1 MVSLHFL
8 SFKTYCRWRHGNASK
23 PWMRQL
29 WDCRCLWAMVKLVV
43 INATL
48 VALLK
53 PIPSCLFCSKFGLS
67 WLILIVFQHS
77 VLAPLFLQVTHGSSQ
92 VIWFELY
99 IAGISWDTSCQS
111 LPWRLRS
118 STWPFIG
125 TDFGN
130 FNPDH
135 EIFDIL
141 TNDQLQ
147 LTLPVKIHGDEGRR
161 PLYFAKVIV

>member
-1 MVSLHFL
+1 
-8 SFKTYCRWRHGNASK
+8 
-23 PWMRQL
+23 MRQL
-29 WDCRCLWAMVKLVV
+29 WDCRCLWAMVKLVWS
-43 INATL
+43 TL
-48 VALLK
+48 LCRTVKTNSLMFVLLQVWFVMVD
-53 PIPSCLFCSKFGLS
+53 PYCFPAFCPCS
-67 WLILIVFQHS
+67 IVFAGYPW
-77 VLAPLFLQVTHGSSQ
+77 LSQ

-130 FNPDH
+130 FYPDH

-161 PLYFAKVIV
+161 PLYFAKSYSVVCLFVCLGSWKYSL